1 MNINTLK
8 YKFWLEASCKCAW
21 LLFVCFSFRKQ
32 QINILMKIQSKLLT
46 RGKCMFCKVII
57 NEPVL
62 FITLYTFVMWCRG
75 IVAKHAV
82 VSSIPPCVT
91 FETPLARKA
100 TGNQLIKFTSV
111 YSSEPVSGFYYAR
124 NRVCNA
130 VVPLLYSY
138 CSFFLTVLMSFS
150 YLFAFSFFSHL
161 FALSFSFIFTT
172 LNVFFHL

>member
-1 MNINTLK
+1 
-8 YKFWLEASCKCAW
+8 
-21 LLFVCFSFRKQ
+21 
-32 QINILMKIQSKLLT
+32 
-46 RGKCMFCKVII
+46 MFCKVII

-150 YLFAFSFFSHL
+150 YLFAFSFFSHFLLYL
-161 FALSFSFIFTT
+161 FHLSLQPLMSFFIFKCI
-172 LNVFFHL
+172 NFFVRTNSPGMNL